1 MSRRQLV
8 ENVRAAYHIIAILS
22 MTRVGASE
30 LNSSAPR
37 RVLSPR
43 VTNRL
48 PLKVRVM
55 TKGVGPCLR
64 NHARGKCLDGAD
76 ASLRAAICDQAL
88 TMLRGTR
95 RDGSSRDGSNSS
107 DYGRSISNA
116 PRPRETRMLPSRNA
130 MSVPTDDLHRN

>member
-1 MSRRQLV
+1 MSRP
-8 ENVRAAYHIIAILS
+8 
-22 MTRVGASE
+22 GASE

-37 RVLSPR
+37 RLLSPR

-55 TKGVGPCLR
+55 TKRVGACLR
-64 NHARGKCLDGAD
+64 NHARDSGKCLDGAD

-88 TMLRGTR
+88 TMLPWYQGDGSN
-95 RDGSSRDGSNSS
+95 RDGSSGS
-107 DYGRSISNA
+107 DYSRSINNA

-130 MSVPTDDLHRN
+130 VSAPTMIFIEIERPGGRSGVRI